1 MIVWKGVIKLA
12 TPPEIAWII
21 PVIMPLIIGLIV
33 GLIVKHTIKLMFA
46 ITALVI
52 LFVFLGV
59 ISIAYQD
66 IFDQA
71 LKLLPRIIGTGS
83 GLVDVLPYSSLA
95 FIIGLA
101 LGLWRG

>member
-1 MIVWKGVIKLA
+1 
-12 TPPEIAWII
+12 
-21 PVIMPLIIGLIV
+21 MPLIIGLLV
-33 GLIVKHTIKLMFA
+33 GFIVKHTMKLMFA
-46 ITALVI
+46 IAALVV
-52 LFVFLGV
+52 LLVFSGI

-83 GLVDVLPYSSLA
+83 GLIDVLPYSSLT

-101 LGLWRG
+101 LGLWKG

>member
-1 MIVWKGVIKLA
+1 MA
-12 TPPEIAWII
+12 TPPEVAWIVPI
-21 PVIMPLIIGLIV
+21 VMPLIIGLLV
-33 GLIVKHTIKLMFA
+33 GFIVKHKMKLMFA
-46 ITALVI
+46 IAALVV
-52 LFVFLGV
+52 LLVFSGI

-83 GLVDVLPYSSLA
+83 GLIDVLPYSSLT

-101 LGLWRG
+101 LGLWKG

>member
-1 MIVWKGVIKLA
+1 LT

-21 PVIMPLIIGLIV
+21 PVIVPLIIGLLV
-33 GLIVKHTIKLMFA
+33 GFIVKHTIKLMFA
-46 ITALVI
+46 IVALVI
-52 LFVFLGV
+52 LLVLTGLV
-59 ISIAYQD
+59 SITYQD

-83 GLVDVLPYSSLA
+83 GLIDVLPYSTIT

-101 LGLWRG
+101 LGLWKG